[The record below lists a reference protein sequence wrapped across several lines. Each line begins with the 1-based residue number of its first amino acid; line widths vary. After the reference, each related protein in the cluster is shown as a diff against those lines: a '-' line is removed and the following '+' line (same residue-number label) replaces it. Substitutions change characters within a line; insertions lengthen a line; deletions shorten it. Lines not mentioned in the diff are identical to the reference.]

1 MSGTPEMITKKFS
14 ENISGSD
21 AVPAA
26 ESRWGEG
33 STMMT
38 PDEQHSG
45 HTRTWAAEVPVPRIP
60 RWRRV
65 RTVTVAAL
73 TSMLLAAGA
82 AQAVAAPTGNAAT
95 DEPSTPG
102 ASATADEWQGWSA
115 DLFAEARSTDWAADS
130 ATRGCELISVD
141 IVSTTV
147 PEGTVTGAP
156 AGLELP
162 MVDRVEDCTSADGG
176 QQLSA
181 TAVAASACRSITG
194 PSTICLN
201 RSGSYVVAS
210 YTYRGSGSTEGFL
223 RVYERSS
230 SSGCGTGTTL
240 GTRSGTFQS
249 GTTYSRSVYQPGS
262 GHFSAAFWHE
272 AWWGHTNWG
281 TVCDSL

>member
-1 MSGTPEMITKKFS
+1 
-14 ENISGSD
+14 
-21 AVPAA
+21 
-26 ESRWGEG
+26 
-33 STMMT
+33 MMA

-45 HTRTWAAEVPVPRIP
+45 HTRLWAAEVSPPRAAS
-60 RWRRV
+60 WRRV

-73 TSMLLAAGA
+73 TSMFLAAGA
-82 AQAVAAPTGNAAT
+82 TQAMATPTDAAT

-102 ASATADEWQGWSA
+102 AGATAAEWQDWST
-115 DLFAEARSTDWAADS
+115 DLFAEARNTDWAADS
-130 ATRGCELISVD
+130 TSRGCELISVD

-147 PEGTVTGAP
+147 PEGTLDGAP
-156 AGLELP
+156 AELEVP
-162 MVDRVEDCTSADGG
+162 MVDRVEDCTSDSDS
-176 QQLSA
+176 QQLA
-181 TAVAASACRSITG
+181 TAAVAASACRSITG

-210 YTYRGSGSTEGFL
+210 YTYRGGGSTEGFL

-240 GTRSGTFQS
+240 GTRSGTFNS
-249 GTTYSRSVYQPGS
+249 GTTYSRSVYHPGS
-262 GHFSAAFWHE
+262 DHFSAAFWHE